1 MYKYSVETLI
11 MKTLSIYN
19 ILHTKGKIKMFIQPL
34 TGWVKSLAEN
44 FQKPASYGS
53 ALEAYIVSKNPQDA
67 GDVDRLMKE
76 FDHKMSNRASAG
88 WPV

>member
-1 MYKYSVETLI
+1 
-11 MKTLSIYN
+11 
-19 ILHTKGKIKMFIQPL
+19 MFIQPL
-34 TGWVKSLAEN
+34 AGWVKNLAEKI
-44 FQKPASYGS
+44 QKPTTYGS

-76 FDHKMSNRASAG
+76 FDHKMVNRTEAG